1 MNGGLRF
8 KSHSF
13 SQVLAFDLKTHLR
26 KRMEAKEVELIVK
39 EPLGGGDQGLEEG
52 DLHGGVRG
60 GVLALRQQGPQAWY
74 RGQPVL

>member
-1 MNGGLRF
+1 
-8 KSHSF
+8 
-13 SQVLAFDLKTHLR
+13 
-26 KRMEAKEVELIVK
+26 MEANEAELIVP
-39 EPLGGGDQGLEEG
+39 EPIEVEVGDQGLEED

>member
-1 MNGGLRF
+1 
-8 KSHSF
+8 
-13 SQVLAFDLKTHLR
+13 
-26 KRMEAKEVELIVK
+26 MEANEVELIVK